1 MSIGIG
7 VIGCGRWGQHYLRV
21 FSELPSCEVVAM
33 SDSNAEQLISMHN
46 GYTHAKPIV
55 EAHQVFTLDG
65 VDAVV
70 IATPASTHYRL
81 IKEALHAG
89 KHVLVEK
96 PFVLG
101 VEEGEELVEL
111 AEKLGRVLMVGYVFL
126 YNPGIRKLKEYM
138 SGQDNL
144 GDVYYLYAART
155 NLGPIRQDVNVIWDL
170 APHDI
175 SIFSYLLGRKPLYVN
190 AVGSRFLHNSI
201 EDVGFITLTYPG
213 EIVGH
218 IHVSWANPHRVRQ
231 VVVVGS
237 RKRLV
242 FDDLDTLEKVRIYEK
257 GVEYSGT
264 DRGGFSDFIL
274 SIRDGNIISPVV
286 EARESLKEQCI
297 DFIRSIQS
305 KIPPVASACQG
316 LEVVRVLTTIQRSLE
331 AGGAKVKVE

>member
-1 MSIGIG
+1 MSIGVG
-7 VIGCGRWGQHYLRV
+7 VIGCGRWGQHYLRI
-21 FSELPSCEVVAM
+21 FSELPSCEVMAM
-33 SDSNAEQLISMHN
+33 NDSDLEQLTSMHN
-46 GYTHAKPIV
+46 GYPDAEAIV

-81 IKEALHAG
+81 VKEALHAG

-111 AEKLGRVLMVGYVFL
+111 AEKLGRMLMVGHVFL

-138 SGQDNL
+138 SGPDNL

-190 AVGSRFLHNSI
+190 AVGSRFLHNGL
-201 EDVGFITLTYPG
+201 EDVAFITLTYPG
-213 EIVGH
+213 GVVGH

-231 VVVVGS
+231 IAVVGS

-257 GVEYSGT
+257 GVEYSRS
-264 DRGGFSDFIL
+264 DRGDFSDFIL
-274 SIRDGNIISPVV
+274 SIRDGNILSPVV
-286 EARESLKEQCI
+286 EAGEPLKEQCI
-297 DFIRSIQS
+297 DFIRSIQT
-305 KIPPVASACQG
+305 KIPPAANARQG
-316 LEVVRVLTTIQRSLE
+316 LEGVRVLTAIQRSLE
-331 AGGAKVKVE
+331 AEGARVKVA